1 MKYIKKVIF
10 LICIMA
16 IFILEA
22 CASKGMD
29 DAYSIRE
36 QYDGGGKTKV
46 NIEENISSKESTSSK
61 ENMPAVPK
69 RSSFKVNLNGAK
81 MIEPTD
87 TMKYGTISLQVLDF
101 ERGDSIYDVTKVLDE
116 EQSSEF
122 IQYIFNKGK
131 SIQENGR
138 FNSMDSADQ
147 CKLYFLKV
155 RITNQSDNEAVLHI
169 KSIFYG
175 ITQDKAVRKMSS
187 SVYDFYG
194 EHYRKNNFANGDE
207 YIQFMPKE
215 SKETV
220 LLVGMNDVEKYDSYY
235 NANADSYTT
244 LYLSSTSLDGY
255 VDSGGFDLPAGSTL
269 MKLMEDGKVL
279 LHE

>member
-22 CASKGMD
+22 CSSKGMD

-46 NIEENISSKESTSSK
+46 NIEENISSKESTLSK
-61 ENMPAVPK
+61 ENMPEVPK

-81 MIEPTD
+81 VIEPTD

-101 ERGDSIYDVTKVLDE
+101 ERGDSIYDVTKVLGE

-131 SIQENGR
+131 RIQENGR
-138 FNSMDSADQ
+138 FSSMDSADQ

-155 RITNQSDNEAVLHI
+155 RITNQSDNEAILCI
-169 KSIFYG
+169 NSIFYG
-175 ITQDKAVRKMSS
+175 ITQDKDVRKIA
-187 SVYDFYG
+187 SVLYDFYG
-194 EHYRKNNFANGDE
+194 EHYQKNNFSNGDE
-207 YIQFMPKE
+207 YMQFMPKE
-215 SKETV
+215 SKETILV
-220 LLVGMNDVEKYDSYY
+220 LGMYDAENYDSYY
-235 NANADSYTT
+235 NPDTSSYTT
-244 LYLSSTSLDGY
+244 LYLSSTSLDEHEGG
-255 VDSGGFDLPAGSTL
+255 GGFDLPAGSTL